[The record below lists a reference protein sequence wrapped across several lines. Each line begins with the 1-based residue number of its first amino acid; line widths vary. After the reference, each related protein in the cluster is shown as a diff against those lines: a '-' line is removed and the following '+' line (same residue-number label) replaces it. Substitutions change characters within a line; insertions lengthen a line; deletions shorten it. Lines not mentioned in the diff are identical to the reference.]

1 MSFLFFSVSENR
13 ITKLY
18 RDGILPMKD
27 PGGIGNVNVFKPN
40 NHWYVPRVWQ
50 RLLNFLTGKTRKS
63 TNRIYI
69 HFDFFVKRLSVFKPI
84 GCISFM

>member
-27 PGGIGNVNVFKPN
+27 PGGIGKVNVFKPN
-40 NHWYVPRVWQ
+40 NHWYVPRVWP
-50 RLLNFLTGKTRKS
+50 RLLNNEKINKPY
-63 TNRIYI
+63 IYI

>member
-27 PGGIGNVNVFKPN
+27 PGGIGYVNVFKPK
-40 NHWYVPRVWQ
+40 NHWYVPRVWP
-50 RLLNFLTGKTRKS
+50 RLLNFLTEKRENKQTVY
-63 TNRIYI
+63 IYTLW
-69 HFDFFVKRLSVFKPI
+69 FFCKEIKRV
-84 GCISFM
+84 